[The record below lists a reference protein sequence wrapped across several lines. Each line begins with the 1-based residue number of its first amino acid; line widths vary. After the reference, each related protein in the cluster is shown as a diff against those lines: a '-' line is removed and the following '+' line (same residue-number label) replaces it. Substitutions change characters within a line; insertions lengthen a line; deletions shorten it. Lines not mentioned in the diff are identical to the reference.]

1 MPNQEHR
8 PASRPFTATSRRTWM
23 LAALLG
29 ALVVAIAVL
38 AATRRADPGPTV
50 SPSTFAP
57 ASGAAVTTTTVGER
71 EEVVAQLRAILRV
84 RDEAYLQRDAH
95 LLRKIYTPD
104 CPCLRG
110 DKGAIQQLL
119 KDDAVWVGATTSI
132 QVQKLERVND
142 RLWIVVANFVA
153 SPFRIETESGDL
165 IRSVEGRS
173 ELFRFALARTT
184 SNKFLLGFAG
194 PIDESD

>member
-29 ALVVAIAVL
+29 FLVVAIAVL
-38 AATRRADPGPTV
+38 AATRRADPETTASPPTL
-50 SPSTFAP
+50 AP
-57 ASGAAVTTTTVGER
+57 TSGAAVTTTTAGER
-71 EEVVAQLRAILRV
+71 EEVVAQLRTILRV
-84 RDEAYLQRDAH
+84 RDQAYLQRDTD
-95 LLRKIYTPD
+95 LLRTIYTPD

-119 KDDAVWVGATTSI
+119 KDNAVWVGATTSVE
-132 QVQKLERVND
+132 VQKLERVND

-165 IRSVEGRS
+165 IRSVEGRN
-173 ELFRFALARTT
+173 ELFKFALSRTT

-194 PIDESD
+194 PID